1 MSDVT
6 IYDVAKHAQVSITT
20 VSRVLNTPDQVNPE
34 TRARVLA
41 AIDALGFVPKA
52 EATARARKSARRI
65 GVLAPFLTFPSF
77 VERLRGVI
85 AALSRAGYEL
95 VIYDVESSAQR
106 DSILAS
112 LPLTNRLDGL
122 VVMALPFSE
131 PTAQRLIKHNLPAVL
146 IECSHPQF
154 SSVEIDDEAG
164 GRLAAD
170 LFVRQ
175 GRRRPAFLGDASVP
189 DYAIPTSDRRLRGYR
204 EALAAAGIALPDAYV
219 ALTGN
224 SRAEARE
231 AADRL
236 LALPEPPDAIFA
248 PSDTQAVGV
257 IRAARAAG
265 VAVPQD
271 LAIVGFDDVEFADLM
286 ELTTVRQHLE
296 ESGQAAVRLLIERIE
311 NPEAPP
317 RRVLLSLS
325 LVERATS

>member
-52 EATARARKSARRI
+52 EATARARKSTRRI

-85 AALSRAGYEL
+85 AALSREGYEL
-95 VIYDVESSAQR
+95 VVYDVESSAQR

-122 VVMALPFSE
+122 VVMALPLSE
-131 PTAQRLIKHNLPAVL
+131 STAQRLLKHNLPAVL
-146 IECSHPQF
+146 LECSHPQF
-154 SSVEIDDEAG
+154 SSIEIDDESG
-164 GRLAAD
+164 GRLAAE

-175 GRRRPAFLGDASVP
+175 GRRRPAFVGDASVP
-189 DYAIPTSDRRLRGYR
+189 DYAIPTSARRLGGYR
-204 EALAAAGIALPDAYV
+204 RALAEAGVDLPDAYV
-219 ALTGN
+219 ALT
-224 SRAEARE
+224 SHTREE
-231 AADRL
+231 AAKATQRL

-248 PSDTQAVGV
+248 PSDTQAVGALK
-257 IRAARAAG
+257 AARAAG

-271 LAIVGFDDVEFADLM
+271 LAIVGFDDVEFAELV

-296 ESGQAAVRLLIERIE
+296 ESGQAAVQLLLDRIE
-311 NPEAPP
+311 HPEAAP

-325 LVERATS
+325 LIERATS